1 MLMGTAAAAEGRV
14 RQVAVPPAARARSTL
29 AHVDYADAFVLDLR
43 AAQECTAEEWA
54 RATVEGAP
62 ASVQRQLRRGW
73 TALGLRLGATRSDR
87 FVLGWEVRRNS
98 PDLVLLGAGSRIGMP
113 AELLFERR
121 QHSLLFATFVQHD
134 NVIARAVW
142 AATEPVHVPIVR
154 RVLERAAKRHG

>member
-1 MLMGTAAAAEGRV
+1 MLMSTAAAAGRV

-43 AAQECTAEEWA
+43 AAPICTAEEWA

-62 ASVQRQLRRGW
+62 ASVQRQLRWGW
-73 TALGLRLGATRSDR
+73 TALGLELGPTGSDR

-134 NVIARAVW
+134 NAIARAVW